1 MKLKLAMAA
10 CLTAFVVLPA
20 APATADEGIPGTCY
34 ETTFP
39 GGGTSS
45 YPCECLVG
53 VPWVTLNPGRT
64 ITISYC
70 HVGDPIGGGSN

>member
-1 MKLKLAMAA
+1 MKLKLAVAA
-10 CLTAFVVLPA
+10 CLALVLSA
-20 APATADEGIPGTCY
+20 APAGATEAIPGTCY

-70 HVGDPIGGGSN
+70 HVGDPIGGGGI